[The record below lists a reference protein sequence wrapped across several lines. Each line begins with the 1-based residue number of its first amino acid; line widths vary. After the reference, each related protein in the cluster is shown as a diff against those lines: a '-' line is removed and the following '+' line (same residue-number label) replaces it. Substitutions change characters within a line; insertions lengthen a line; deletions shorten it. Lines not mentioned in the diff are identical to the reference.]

1 MDSPRFVPSSI
12 IYCDWFDAQRRWS
25 SCANRGVFVLFFSSL
40 AIVVV
45 FALDVPSG
53 CRVRGL
59 LFCWSC
65 WRRFSIDSKL

>member
-25 SCANRGVFVLFFSSL
+25 SCANRGDLVLLFNSL

-53 CRVRGL
+53 CRVIGV
-59 LFCWSC
+59 LFFWSR
-65 WRRFSIDSKL
+65 WRRFSI